1 MINVAE
7 RANTTITRIQMMVG
21 CALMTEVSIVQ
32 TGQNTV
38 ILVKNGKEENNE
50 GK

>member
-1 MINVAE
+1 MINVVE
-7 RANTTITRIQMMVG
+7 RANTTDLKIFQMVG

-38 ILVKNGKEENNE
+38 ILAKNGKDVIKCV
-50 GK
+50 G